1 MKGGGFPPPFD
12 SFFWRSALATAIQP
26 LPHDQS
32 AHLQSVYAA
41 TVAQKRRQLFLGSI
55 IVVLLIFLA
64 AFGAEVDPHKFVTN
78 FWKFPRYFY
87 DMTPHIGV
95 TTFFDDVAE
104 WYWGLGKWLRYMSET
119 LLIAYVGTVTG
130 AVAAF
135 FLAFFASGSMAVNS
149 WSQFLTRRLL
159 EFFRTVPDVTFALI
173 FVVSFGLGPFPGV
186 LALAIHTTGAL
197 GKLFSEIVD
206 NIDMKPVE
214 GLRAS
219 GATWFQQIRFGVVPQ
234 VLSNFTSYS
243 LLRFEVNVRGASVMG
258 FVGAGGIGQLLIE
271 YVRKF
276 YYVDVGA
283 VLIIIILTVMVID
296 YGTEK
301 IRHRMIA
308 MDTTS

>member
-1 MKGGGFPPPFD
+1 MKGTTVM
-12 SFFWRSALATAIQP
+12 ATAIQP
-26 LPHDQS
+26 LPDDQN
-32 AHLQSVYAA
+32 AHLQAVYGAA
-41 TVAQKRRQLFLGSI
+41 LTQKRRQLILGCV
-55 IVVLLIFLA
+55 IVVLLALLA
-64 AFGAEVDPHKFVTN
+64 AMGAEVDPHKFATN

-95 TTFFDDVAE
+95 MTFFDDVAE
-104 WYWGLGKWLRYMSET
+104 WYWGLGKWLRQMAET
-119 LLIAYVGTVTG
+119 LLIAYVGTITG

-135 FLAFFASGSMAVNS
+135 FLSFIASNSLALNS
-149 WSQFLTRRLL
+149 WSQFAARRFL
-159 EFFRTVPDVTFALI
+159 EFCRTVPDVTFALI

-186 LALAIHTTGAL
+186 LALAVHTTGAL
-197 GKLFSEIVD
+197 GKLFYEIVD

-214 GLRAS
+214 GLRAT
-219 GATWFQQIRFGVVPQ
+219 GATWAQQIRFGAVPQ

-243 LLRFEVNVRGASVMG
+243 LLRFEINVRGASVMG

-283 VLIIIILTVMVID
+283 VLIIIILTVMLID

-301 IRHRMIA
+301 IRHRLIA
-308 MDTTS
+308 MEGAR

>member
-1 MKGGGFPPPFD
+1 M
-12 SFFWRSALATAIQP
+12 TTTIHP
-26 LPHDQS
+26 LPNEQNS
-32 AHLQSVYAA
+32 RLQAEYAA
-41 TVAQKRRQLFLGSI
+41 TIAQKRRQMLLGSI
-55 IVVLLIFLA
+55 IVVLLVVLA
-64 AFGAEVDPHKFVTN
+64 AVGAEVDPHKFITN

-87 DMTPHIGV
+87 DMTPPIRMA
-95 TTFFDDVAE
+95 TILDDVTE
-104 WYWGLGKWLRYMSET
+104 WYWGLGKWLRLMAET
-119 LLIAYVGTVTG
+119 LLIAYIGTVTG

-135 FLAFFASGSMAVNS
+135 VLSFFASNSLSVNS
-149 WSQFLTRRLL
+149 WSKFAARRLL
-159 EFFRTVPDVTFALI
+159 EFCRTVPDIVFALM

-186 LALAIHTTGAL
+186 LALAIHTSGAL
-197 GKLFSEIVD
+197 GKLFSEVVD

-219 GATWFQQIRFGVVPQ
+219 GASWAQQVRFAAVPQ

-243 LLRFEVNVRGASVMG
+243 LLRFEMNVRGAAVMG

-283 VLIIIILTVMVID
+283 VLIIIILTVMLID

-301 IRHRMIA
+301 IRHRLIA
-308 MDTTS
+308 MEGVS